1 MKLNSLVRAP
11 AAPITQMHS
20 YPDSAPAL
28 SAPKAVPPGLAAPPL
43 SAQLQVPLHI
53 CAEAGQAIDSRVKAA
68 ATAVCACFIS
78 NPINECLVRRLSSEV
93 GAS

>member
-20 YPDSAPAL
+20 YSDSAPAP

-53 CAEAGQAIDSRVKAA
+53 CAEAGYEAIDSRVKAA

-78 NPINECLVRRLSSEV
+78 NPMSASS
-93 GAS
+93 GA